1 MLRIL
6 GTWING
12 PRVSRCFAPPAVG
25 SSITWAGQE
34 YLVVQL
40 AGASSISLVN
50 ELLLVPSD
58 YHNWSPDER
67 HKWRQD
73 NMEPPT
79 LTNWAS
85 WSVMQAGGGA
95 ETNKA

>member
-1 MLRIL
+1 
-6 GTWING
+6 
-12 PRVSRCFAPPAVG
+12 
-25 SSITWAGQE
+25 
-34 YLVVQL
+34 VVQL

-50 ELLLVPSD
+50 ELLLAPSD

-73 NMEPPT
+73 NMKPPT

-95 ETNKA
+95 ETNKANGGAPDVDSSGLRYWGTQGGKKGKP